1 MPALNGNRDVRPSK
15 RSMRS
20 KGVPMSKAPGVPA
33 LSRRRLLGSGA
44 AAVGVLSSFGAAASA
59 EQRQGSGGTQN
70 PRPAPDA
77 RRWIKAVPTRTST
90 RGAAQPALLL
100 CAFDYEDLTRVVASD
115 RELLLAF
122 ETSRAFITV
131 RIKCAEGRVEALS
144 NAVLRAETLDLRD
157 TAVLGIQD
165 VKISDYLEWESLLPP
180 LKPRG

>member
-1 MPALNGNRDVRPSK
+1 M
-15 RSMRS
+15 S
-20 KGVPMSKAPGVPA
+20 KGRAVPA

-44 AAVGVLSSFGAAASA
+44 AAVGVLSSFSAASA
-59 EQRQGSGGTQN
+59 EQRQGSGGTQTL
-70 PRPAPDA
+70 RPTPADG
-77 RRWIKAVPTRTST
+77 RRWIKVVPTPTST
-90 RGAAQPALLL
+90 RGNAQPALAL
-100 CAFDYEDLTRVVASD
+100 CAFDYADLTRVVASD

-131 RIKCAEGRVEALS
+131 RVKCLEGRVEALS

-157 TAVLGIQD
+157 TAALGIQN